1 MRREYPYLQDSYYET
16 ANETV
21 VRRNFLSKIDDF
33 INQKKYARLTL
44 LNWNEEPIK
53 EIQGD
58 IIDGTLNKDGSSAVR
73 CTCTMTTAVD
83 AGKYTVEDLNADF
96 SVNKKIFIEIGLK
109 NYTNEYTEYPILW
122 FPQGVFFIKSFA
134 CNSSSTSSLNI
145 SLTLND
151 KMGMLNGDIGGK
163 FPATVILDEED
174 TQLETGEAVSQK
186 VPVYRIIQELVNHFG
201 GEDLNNIVIEDV
213 PLRIKRIM
221 KWTGST
227 PLYLVSNNGSAEAGT
242 LSYVPQLEKPES
254 GAYLQINNGDDA
266 GYVYDD
272 FVYQGELTCAA
283 GDSVAAALDKIKQYL
298 GNYEF
303 FYDVFGVFHFREIKN
318 YMNTTQGKVLI
329 DDMSL
334 NDYLVDTAIPKTVY
348 SFEDN
353 KNLLSMNVSPQY
365 ENIKNDFIVEGLRKA
380 TNSDISYPVRYHLA
394 IDTKPPIGEQYNNV
408 LIYKELETD
417 IQKAVF
423 PIVLEELPEIGEFN
437 SIYKIGDKAYM
448 WSDNA
453 WKELEVIK
461 YYDQFYPYV
470 VKDWRTQ
477 LYMKGLQNKNLGLDT
492 GYYFAE
498 LENAWPQIYDLKEQ
512 RFFGE
517 AEDDAIKARVLTDG
531 NFFLDFI
538 DTSSAI
544 GEYSVQ
550 NIGRRT
556 NVTVN
561 QDINCLFEPEI
572 PNIVFLNIDL
582 RDSDPDEFD
591 KLLQECLDS
600 GQPYAQIRG
609 EMFNVFATG
618 GYKNSCFAQIKFDL
632 YNYTNYRKT
641 VSLTAIPVYYL
652 EPNSRVHI
660 SDTTTNTYGDYMLQ
674 HISIPL
680 GASSIMSCSANECFE
695 RF

>member
-21 VRRNFLSKIDDF
+21 VRRNFLAKLDDF
-33 INQKKYARLTL
+33 VNQKKYARLTL
-44 LNWNEEPIK
+44 LNWAEEPIK
-53 EIQGD
+53 EVQGD
-58 IIDGTLNKDGSSAVR
+58 IIDGTINKDGSSSVR
-73 CTCTMTTAVD
+73 RTCTMTTAVD
-83 AGKYTVEDLNADF
+83 AGRYTVEDMSSDF
-96 SVNKKIFIEIGLK
+96 SINKKVFVEVGIK
-109 NYTNEYTEYPILW
+109 NYTNEYSEYPVLW

-134 CNSSSTSSLNI
+134 CNSSATSALNI

-174 TQLETGEAVSQK
+174 TQAETGETVSQK

-201 GEDLNNIVIEDV
+201 GEDLSNIVIEDV

-221 KWTGST
+221 KWNGST

-242 LSYVPQLEKPES
+242 LSYVPQLEKPTS

-266 GYVYDD
+266 GYTYDD

-303 FYDVFGVFHFREIKN
+303 FYDAMGVFHFREIKN

-329 DDMSL
+329 EDMAL
-334 NDYLVDTAIPKTVY
+334 HDYMVETAIPKSVY
-348 SFEDN
+348 TFEDN
-353 KNLLSMNVSPQY
+353 KNLLSINVNPQY

-380 TNSDISYPVRYHLA
+380 TNSNISYPVRYHLA
-394 IDTKPPIGEQYNNV
+394 IDTKPPIGQKYTNV
-408 LIYKELETD
+408 LIYKELETE
-417 IQKAVF
+417 IQKAAF
-423 PIVLEELPEIGEFN
+423 PIVLEELPAIGEFN
-437 SIYKIGDKAYM
+437 SVYKVGEKAFV
-448 WSDNA
+448 WVSNA
-453 WKELEVIK
+453 WKELEVVK
-461 YYDQFYPYV
+461 YYDTFYPYI

-477 LYMKGLQNKNLGLDT
+477 LYMKGLRNKNLGLDT

-498 LENAWPQIYDLKEQ
+498 LENAWPQIYDLKNQ

-517 AEDDAIKARVLTDG
+517 AEDDSVKARVLTDG
-531 NFFLDFI
+531 DFFLDFI
-538 DTSSAI
+538 DTSSAL
-544 GEYSVQ
+544 GEYSVN

-556 NVTVN
+556 NVTIN

-572 PNIVFLNIDL
+572 PNIVFLNLDL
-582 RDSDPDEFD
+582 RDSAPEDFD

-600 GQPYAQIRG
+600 GQPYAQTRG
-609 EMFNVFATG
+609 EMFNAFLAG
-618 GYKNSCFAQIKFDL
+618 GYKNGCFAQIKFDL
-632 YNYTNYRKT
+632 YSYTNYRKT
-641 VSLTAIPVYYL
+641 VSVTSIPVYYL
-652 EPNSRVHI
+652 EPNSRI
-660 SDTTTNTYGDYMLQ
+660 TLRDRASNTYGDYMLQ
-674 HISIPL
+674 NLSIPL
-680 GASSIMSCSANECFE
+680 GSNSVMSCSLNECFE